1 MLLAIEIGLTGLGL
15 GSLRIDIGSN
25 AGTAVS
31 VGVWVWGEARR
42 SEASNGRARG
52 GSQRRTGRA
61 QQALGAPIE
70 SALRAH
76 SGAKNTPE
84 SLAGGRRAR
93 PANQYT
99 AAPQPLS
106 AFLAGSTPRHAGSGA
121 CAAAKHKRAGDVLA
135 HVLVLGAGRRLCL
148 TAADDDSEFLS
159 LLAGCSTSTQYPTI
173 HSPRNVY
180 SAAPPKRKGGDLIR
194 VVTL

>member
-1 MLLAIEIGLTGLGL
+1 MDALEEVHSVAPGARNRHSVHQSSPHSG
-15 GSLRIDIGSN
+15 RIV
-25 AGTAVS
+25 ARKTPPKVS
-31 VGVWVWGEARR
+31 RVGDE
-42 SEASNGRARG
+42 RAQPINTR
-52 GSQRRTGRA
+52 QRRN
-61 QQALGAPIE
+61 PC
-70 SALRAH
+70 
-76 SGAKNTPE
+76 
-84 SLAGGRRAR
+84 RRFW
-93 PANQYT
+93 QG
-99 AAPQPLS
+99 PLH
-106 AFLAGSTPRHAGSGA
+106 AHAGSGA